1 MRRGKDYRL
10 RLALSNLASLR
21 KDWIPPA
28 GERAS
33 CARKPFGRG
42 RVTWTSPDHLAVQEK
57 GAQQV
62 IVEQENATPRLPFEP
77 VFLQST
83 LSVMDWLL
91 SDLDDDE
98 CQRLFEEQA
107 ARGADARDEMRP
119 LTSEELELPPAQY
132 STTWER
138 VSDEVFLQYGRL
150 EDRRP
155 A

>member
-1 MRRGKDYRL
+1 MRRPGCR
-10 RLALSNLASLR
+10 
-21 KDWIPPA
+21 
-28 GERAS
+28 
-33 CARKPFGRG
+33 
-42 RVTWTSPDHLAVQEK
+42 
-57 GAQQV
+57 
-62 IVEQENATPRLPFEP
+62 
-77 VFLQST
+77 ST